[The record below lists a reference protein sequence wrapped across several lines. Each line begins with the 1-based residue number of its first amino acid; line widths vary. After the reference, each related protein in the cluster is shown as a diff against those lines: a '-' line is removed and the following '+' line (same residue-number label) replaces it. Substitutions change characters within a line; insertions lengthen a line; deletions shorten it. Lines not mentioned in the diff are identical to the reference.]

1 MNNKEIINLTRKKIK
16 IGRKIFDFMDIVE
29 LLEKRIPYEEE
40 KLKQDD
46 DISKLSKEEKH
57 ELRMQEREKF
67 RQKQQVLQNN
77 NKKKKKKN

>member
-1 MNNKEIINLTRKKIK
+1 MFIIYLIINKNWSE
-16 IGRKIFDFMDIVE
+16 IFDFMDIVE

-67 RQKQQVLQNN
+67 RQRQQQEEKQQQQE
-77 NKKKKKKN
+77 KEE